1 MRYFIVDDD
10 PAIRFMLGQ
19 MIEDAD
25 LGEVCGE
32 AEDGSQINHDF
43 LKWKQVDILLIDLL
57 MPNRDGIETVRQLGR
72 RYTGKIVMI
81 SQIETKEMIAEAYA
95 TGIEYYVTKPVNRL
109 EVISVLQKVRER
121 ILLQQ
126 SIEGIQR
133 SLSVLSGSMNVTAA
147 LSKDASYPEK
157 GILSSARFLLTELGM
172 ISEKGSKDLLD
183 MMDWLYRWEKES
195 DGEVNLPPL
204 RDIFLAIAARKL
216 GKGVTVLIQKETKAA
231 EQRVRRAIYQA
242 LTHLASL
249 GLTDYSNPKFESYAT
264 TFFDFTEVRKRML
277 ELENQM
283 EMTISSTRINTKKF
297 IFVLYMES
305 KRRIGVF
312 QG

>member
-32 AEDGSQINHDF
+32 AEDGSQIDHDF
-43 LKWKQVDILLIDLL
+43 LNWKQVDILLIDLL
-57 MPNRDGIETVRQLGR
+57 MPNRDGIETVRQLR
-72 RYTGKIVMI
+72 RFTGKIVMI
-81 SQIETKEMIAEAYA
+81 SQIEAKEMIAEAYA

-133 SLSVLSGSMNVTAA
+133 SLSVLSGSMNVAAA
-147 LSKDASYPEK
+147 LSKEASYPEK

-183 MMDWLYRWEKES
+183 MMEWLYRWEKER

-204 RDIFLAIAARKL
+204 RDIFWAIADRKL